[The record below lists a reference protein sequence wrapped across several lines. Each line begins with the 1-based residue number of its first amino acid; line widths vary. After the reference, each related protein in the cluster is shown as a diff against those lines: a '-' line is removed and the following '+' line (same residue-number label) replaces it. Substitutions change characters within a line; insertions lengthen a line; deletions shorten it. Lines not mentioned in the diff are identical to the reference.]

1 MADLKFTAS
10 DAFARVSKYL
20 EVSRTLFRGM
30 FCSNRY
36 YYVHGNVWAA
46 PGMMQA
52 DSKFSPF
59 DSALYEDDAGGFDVL
74 ACLEAFQKVS
84 TQMRSDPED

>member
-1 MADLKFTAS
+1 
-10 DAFARVSKYL
+10 
-20 EVSRTLFRGM
+20 
-30 FCSNRY
+30 
-36 YYVHGNVWAA
+36 
-46 PGMMQA
+46 MMQA

-84 TQMRSDPED
+84 TQMRSDRED